1 MSTLKEFKGVA
12 FIYLVITIINIFWV
26 VGFDV
31 PEKTEQ
37 VSNENNMV
45 VNI

>member
-1 MSTLKEFKGVA
+1 MSLLKEYKGVA

-37 VSNENNMV
+37 VSNESNIV